1 MEPSSAIVLVLGV
14 AVLLLPLLTSYYPQQ
29 AGRIGVLALTAASVF
44 FFTMGKSAMTETT
57 AAILAVGAFLLAAI
71 IGLHH
76 SMERRDE

>member
-1 MEPSSAIVLVLGV
+1 M
-14 AVLLLPLLTSYYPQQ
+14 
-29 AGRIGVLALTAASVF
+29 LALTAASVF